1 LRVLRDRFKLSYLFV
16 SSELSAVKQL
26 AHPLTVMFG
35 SANIGWGG
43 REEVVSHPRHDYV
56 RRRWPRRRDGIRL
69 VASAQ
74 LIRLI
79 RGCGR
84 PVAIVVLMVV
94 PVVAGCSAGTGTMP
108 AAGGKSEVGTT
119 CDINP
124 QDPATLQSGG
134 ELRLPLAEFPSNFN
148 TLNIDGN
155 DPDAAA
161 VMKATM
167 PRAFRIGPNGST
179 TVNTDYFTSIELT
192 STAPQV
198 VTYTINPK
206 AVWSDGT
213 PITWQDIASQVHALS
228 GVDRTFAIAG
238 PSGADRVASVTR
250 GADDRQAIV
259 TFAKP
264 YAEWRGM
271 FAGNSMLLPQSMTTT
286 PEAFNTGQLDHP
298 GPSAGPFIASEVDR
312 AKQWIMLTRNPKWW
326 GKPPLLDSIMYLVLD
341 EAARPPALQNNTIDA
356 TIVGTLDQLTI
367 ARRTKGISIRRAP
380 APNWYHFTFNGAPGA
395 ILADKLLRLAVA
407 KGIDRQTIVEV
418 TEHGLTDNPVPLNN
432 HIYVAGQEGYQDNS
446 GVVAYDPDKAK
457 RELDALGW
465 KLNGQF
471 RQKDGRQLVISDL
484 FYDEPSSRQAAVI
497 TQHSLA
503 QIGVK
508 LELHA
513 KTGADFFTN
522 YINVGAFDIAEFG
535 WVGDA
540 FPLSTLTPIY
550 TSDGDSNF
558 GKIGSRQIDAEI
570 EETLEELDP
579 RKARALANEVDKLIW
594 AEAFSLPLTQSA
606 GVVAVRS
613 TLANFGATGLA
624 DLDYTTIGFMRT

>member
-1 LRVLRDRFKLSYLFV
+1 
-16 SSELSAVKQL
+16 
-26 AHPLTVMFG
+26 
-35 SANIGWGG
+35 
-43 REEVVSHPRHDYV
+43 
-56 RRRWPRRRDGIRL
+56 
-69 VASAQ
+69 VASAP

-79 RGCGR
+79 RACGR
-84 PVAIVVLMVV
+84 PVAIVVLMVA
-94 PVVAGCSAGTGTMP
+94 PIVAGCSSGAERMP
-108 AAGGKSEVGTT
+108 AAGGTSEVGTT
-119 CDINP
+119 SDINP

-148 TLNIDGN
+148 TLNVDGN

-167 PRAFRIGPNGST
+167 PRAFIIGPDGST
-179 TVNTDYFTSIELT
+179 KVNTDYFTSIELT

-206 AVWSDGT
+206 AVWSNGG
-213 PITWQDIASQVHALS
+213 PITWQDIASQIHALN

-250 GADDRQAIV
+250 GVDDRQAIM

-271 FAGNSMLLPQSMTTT
+271 FAGNNTLLPQRMTAT
-286 PEAFNTGQLDHP
+286 PEAFNTGQIDHP
-298 GPSAGPFIASEVDR
+298 GPSAGPFIASEVNR

-356 TIVGTLDQLTI
+356 TILGTLDQLTI
-367 ARRTKGISIRRAP
+367 ARRTRGIAIRRSP

-395 ILADKLLRLAVA
+395 ILADRALRLAVA

-418 TEHGLTDNPVPLNN
+418 TEHGLTNNPVPLNS
-432 HIYVAGQEGYQDNS
+432 HIYVAGQDGYQDNS
-446 GVVAYDPDKAK
+446 GAVPYDPAQAR

-471 RQKDGRQLVISDL
+471 REKDGRQLIIRHL
-484 FYDEPSSRQAAVI
+484 FYDEPSGRQAAVI
-497 TQHSLA
+497 AQQHLA

-522 YINVGAFDIAEFG
+522 YVNVGAFDIAEFG

-558 GKIGSRQIDAEI
+558 GKIASPDIDAKI

-579 RKARALANEVDKLIW
+579 GKARTLANETDKLIW
-594 AEAFSLPLTQSA
+594 AEGFSLPLSQSA

-613 TLANFGATGLA
+613 TLANFGATGIA